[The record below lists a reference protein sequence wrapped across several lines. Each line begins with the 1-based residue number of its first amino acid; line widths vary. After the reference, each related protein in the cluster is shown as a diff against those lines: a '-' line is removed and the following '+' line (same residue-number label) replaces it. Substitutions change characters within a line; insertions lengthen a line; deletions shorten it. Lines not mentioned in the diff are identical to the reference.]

1 MPPLD
6 CGCID
11 HHQPSCRHFVP
22 FIRFRHVSQI
32 TSSSVREL
40 TNPQIANLLEYCI
53 ARGNDSVDWAE
64 AALTILVP
72 VACERLRQ
80 SPESKTH
87 VFKSRV
93 GRNPFTGL

>member
-6 CGCID
+6 CGCLD

-22 FIRFRHVSQI
+22 FIRFRHVSSI

-40 TNPQIANLLEYCI
+40 TNPQIANLLEYCL
-53 ARGNDSVDWAE
+53 AKGADWTD
-64 AALTILVP
+64 AAHSIMIP

-80 SPESKTH
+80 SLESKRPKIREGSI
-87 VFKSRV
+87 F
-93 GRNPFTGL
+93 G